1 MSSTI
6 KTTVKDYNDA
16 LRENLGWQK
25 PTRKRMSEL
34 CWIAADIAA
43 PNPEPEG
50 EGWTRFDGCTCT
62 EVIKT
67 LRRGWDGQEPITLE
81 VWREACKK
89 ASAVYFYIARPKK
102 KSR

>member
-1 MSSTI
+1 MTRQPS
-6 KTTVKDYNDA
+6 VKDYNDA
-16 LRENLGWQK
+16 LRESLGYY
-25 PTRKRMSEL
+25 RRRRNMMEL

-50 EGWTRFDGCTCT
+50 EGWTRFKSCTCT
-62 EVIKT
+62 EVINW

-89 ASAVYFYIARPKK
+89 ASAVYFGAEVK
-102 KSR
+102 